1 MHPNDQTVQAFDASA
16 ARYAAKYF
24 DLRMYDAFYSAFLDL
39 LPAPDCSVL
48 DLACG
53 PGSVAAYV
61 RAHRHNARLVCADAS
76 PAMLQE
82 AGSRVPGAALM
93 QLDCRDLSALNQQF
107 HGIAFCFGL
116 SYFDHA
122 DARMVLGQIASK
134 LHHQGALLLS
144 SVTGDGPEPTMSV
157 GEQGT
162 RVVTYLR
169 TPADIQ
175 EMVTQA
181 GFAVLSSHCVPSPE
195 NASVQTTDVVLL
207 ARKVS

>member
-1 MHPNDQTVQAFDASA
+1 MHPTDQTVQAFDASA

-24 DLRMYDAFYSAFLDL
+24 GLRMYDAFYGAFVDM
-39 LPAPDCSVL
+39 LPAPDCNVL

-61 RAHRHNARLVCADAS
+61 RAHRPSATIVCADAS
-76 PAMLQE
+76 PAMLKE

-93 QLDCRDLSALNQQF
+93 PLDCRDLSALNQLF

-116 SYFDHA
+116 SYFQDA
-122 DARMVLGQIASK
+122 DAQTVLSQIHAR

-144 SVTGDGPEPTMSV
+144 SVTGDGTEPTMSV
-157 GEQGT
+157 GDQGA

-169 TPADIQ
+169 TPAAIR
-175 EMVTQA
+175 EMVIQA
-181 GFAVLSSHCVPSPE
+181 GFAVLSSHSVPSPE
-195 NASVQTTDVVLL
+195 SASVQTSDVVLL
-207 ARKVS
+207 AQRA

>member
-1 MHPNDQTVQAFDASA
+1 MHPTDQTVQAFDASA

-24 DLRMYDAFYSAFLDL
+24 GLRMYDAFYGAFVDM
-39 LPAPDCSVL
+39 LPAPDCNVL

-61 RAHRHNARLVCADAS
+61 RAHRPSATIVCADAS
-76 PAMLQE
+76 PAMLKE

-93 QLDCRDLSALNQQF
+93 PLDCRDLSALNQLF

-116 SYFDHA
+116 SYFQDA
-122 DARMVLGQIASK
+122 DAQTVLSQIHAR

-144 SVTGDGPEPTMSV
+144 SVTGDGTAPRVCV
-157 GEQGT
+157 GEEGT

-169 TPADIQ
+169 TPAAIQ
-175 EMVTQA
+175 AIVAQA
-181 GFAVLSSHCVPSPE
+181 GFSVLSCHTVPSPP
-195 NASVQTTDVVLL
+195 NASVQTSDVVLL
-207 ARKVS
+207 AQRA